1 MHIYI
6 SATAI
11 FSAVRS
17 FWSNVAPQVLYIS
30 ALPQSIAEAPL
41 LCNAASFRFC
51 ENDSFVKHVL
61 LKHINSLNRKIME
74 PFRFLFVEFSRNG
87 IPLESLAERCGKSHF
102 ESRQLYI
109 FSFALPQYIFECPE
123 YCGSTVTNVAY
134 AHVCKTLTNMKEV
147 PRNQSQVGH
156 FFDTNNSKSLFTG
169 KFIFEWRPDLPEKA
183 QG

>member
-1 MHIYI
+1 MLLRKCI
-6 SATAI
+6 STYLQPQ
-11 FSAVRS
+11 FFQQSALSEAMLLRK
-17 FWSNVAPQVLYIS
+17 YIS

-74 PFRFLFVEFSRNG
+74 PFRFFFVEFSRNG

-102 ESRQLYI
+102 ESRQLHI

-123 YCGSTVTNVAY
+123 YCGSDY
-134 AHVCKTLTNMKEV
+134 CCMC
-147 PRNQSQVGH
+147 PR
-156 FFDTNNSKSLFTG
+156 L
-169 KFIFEWRPDLPEKA
+169 
-183 QG
+183 